1 MALGLL
7 SSSCITCTRYR
18 HQLSNSHRLCT
29 APASSND
36 AVVKVQKAFVE
47 AQKLATLAS
56 EVSTVRF
63 TERLKVLRQLTKL
76 WESGQQA
83 AVIST
88 EFDIVDEDADCDVS
102 DTTTEQATNT
112 TSDPEVETNVIEEIQ
127 SVEVYM

>member
-1 MALGLL
+1 MMQSLKYKKAL
-7 SSSCITCTRYR
+7 
-18 HQLSNSHRLCT
+18 
-29 APASSND
+29 
-36 AVVKVQKAFVE
+36 VE